1 MATIRYLVKDV
12 EISIEFY
19 TKHLGFHL
27 IEKMGPAF
35 AILEKDDLSLWLSS
49 PQTSAA
55 RPMPDGSTPQPGG
68 WNRFVIE
75 VADIESLVSTMKAE
89 GISFRNEIISGPGGK
104 QILAEDPSGNPIEIF
119 QSA

>member
-1 MATIRYLVKDV
+1 MATFRYLVNEVDT
-12 EISIEFY
+12 SIAFY
-19 TKHLGFHL
+19 TKFLDFKL
-27 IEKMGPAF
+27 IEQMGTAF
-35 AILEKDDLSLWLSS
+35 AVVAKDDLNLWLSS

-55 RPMPDGSTPQPGG
+55 RPMPDGRKPEAGG

-75 VADIESLVSTMKAE
+75 VDDIEALVASMKSE
-89 GISFRNEIISGPGGK
+89 GVSFRNNIITGPGGK

>member
-1 MATIRYLVKDV
+1 MAIFRYLVN
-12 EISIEFY
+12 EIDTSIAFY
-19 TKHLGFHL
+19 TKVLDFNL
-27 IEKMGPAF
+27 IEQMGTAF
-35 AILEKDDLSLWLSS
+35 AIVAKDDLILWLSS

-55 RPMPDGSTPQPGG
+55 RPMPDGRKPEAGG

-75 VADIESLVSTMKAE
+75 VDDIEALVASMKSA
-89 GISFRNEIISGPGGK
+89 GVSFRNNIITGPGGK